1 MSRSGDE
8 SGRLLETSPSIL
20 GTLSLVISFSLLG
33 TTAPPV
39 TILPTF
45 IVLGA
50 LLLVR
55 SRPLAMGLPAPFGKG
70 KVARVESR
78 RELIRAAGIVVLG
91 IALVTGSF
99 LRQCCVLQA
108 EEGGKHIIIK
118 SIQLKQQSARE

>member
-8 SGRLLETSPSIL
+8 SSRLLETSPSLL

-33 TTAPPV
+33 TAAPPV

-78 RELIRAAGIVVLG
+78 RELIRAAGIVALG
-91 IALVTGSF
+91 IALVAGSF
-99 LRQCCVLQA
+99 PCQCCVLQA
-108 EEGGKHIIIK
+108 EEDGKHIIIK